1 MCLRI
6 LENFLNFKKG
16 NISHQ
21 RKEVIYMALA
31 FIGVA
36 LAIGLAAL
44 GSAIGQGIATKGA
57 MEGIARQP
65 EAAGDIRTNLLLALA
80 FMEALT
86 LFSFVIAI
94 LMWTKL

>member
-1 MCLRI
+1 
-6 LENFLNFKKG
+6 
-16 NISHQ
+16 
-21 RKEVIYMALA
+21 MATIG
-31 FIGVA
+31 FIGVG

-44 GSAIGQGIATKGA
+44 GSGLGQGIASRGA
-57 MEGIARQP
+57 LEGMARQP
-65 EAAGDIRTNLLLALA
+65 EASGDIRTTLLLALA

>member
-1 MCLRI
+1 M
-6 LENFLNFKKG
+6 N
-16 NISHQ
+16 
-21 RKEVIYMALA
+21 ALG
-31 FIGVA
+31 FIGVG

-44 GSAIGQGIATKGA
+44 GSGLGQGIASRGA
-57 MEGIARQP
+57 LEGMARQP
-65 EAAGDIRTNLLLALA
+65 EASGDIRTTLLLALA

>member
-1 MCLRI
+1 V
-6 LENFLNFKKG
+6 E
-16 NISHQ
+16 
-21 RKEVIYMALA
+21 ALA

-36 LAIGLAAL
+36 LAIALPAL
-44 GSAIGQGIATKGA
+44 GSALGQGNTAGHA

-65 EAAGDIRTNLLLALA
+65 EAANDIRTTLLLSLA

-94 LMWTKL
+94 LLWTKIG

>member
-1 MCLRI
+1 M
-6 LENFLNFKKG
+6 E
-16 NISHQ
+16 
-21 RKEVIYMALA
+21 ALG
-31 FIGVA
+31 FIGVG
-36 LAIGLAAL
+36 LAIGMAAL
-44 GSAIGQGIATKGA
+44 GSALGQGNAAARA

-65 EAAGDIRTNLLLALA
+65 EASGNIQTILLLSLA

>member
-1 MCLRI
+1 MTSL
-6 LENFLNFKKG
+6 G
-16 NISHQ
+16 
-21 RKEVIYMALA
+21 
-31 FIGVA
+31 FIGVG

-44 GSAIGQGIATKGA
+44 GSALGQGIASRGA
-57 MEGIARQP
+57 LEGMARQP
-65 EAAGDIRTNLLLALA
+65 EASGDIRTTLLLALA